1 MFSDALFGSA
11 YLVAGIYNLSVYYHE
26 QYFPWQTRFYCFFR
40 PHVQLFI
47 IVTPAVGL
55 ISLATSIDRLL
66 SVFKPV
72 QYFHWSRKYAYFMGF
87 LAFAGVIPVYI
98 ISLIGA
104 YETRDTFVN
113 GLCLLQ
119 YALVPVMYSSMRMV
133 RICSSIIGALLY
145 VPILFKLKQIITA
158 TNNFLS
164 DSQKKGLTRTTMTI
178 LLITL
183 NEIILFTIPD
193 IYVIINTV
201 PNNLLFFLMNLNK
214 GVINMIVF
222 LWTQQELRKCALF
235 WRLKNHSLASRS
247 NGHRVVPKVI
257 TVSRT

>member
-1 MFSDALFGSA
+1 MWIISD
-11 YLVAGIYNLSVYYHE
+11 
-26 QYFPWQTRFYCFFR
+26 FPWQTRFYCFFR

-145 VPILFKLKQIITA
+145 VPILFKLKQVE
-158 TNNFLS
+158 F
-164 DSQKKGLTRTTMTI
+164 
-178 LLITL
+178 
-183 NEIILFTIPD
+183 
-193 IYVIINTV
+193 YC
-201 PNNLLFFLMNLNK
+201 FLMGFHFMFRLSRPQ
-214 GVINMIVF
+214 IIFYLIV
-222 LWTQQELRKCALF
+222 K
-235 WRLKNHSLASRS
+235 K
-247 NGHRVVPKVI
+247 KD
-257 TVSRT
+257 